1 MIIILGPTASG
12 KTALAAKLANQING
26 EIISADSRQVYR
38 GMTIGT
44 GKDYEEYCVKGSPI
58 TYHLIDIKEPGYEYN
73 VFEFLQ
79 DFQKVLIDIISRGK
93 TPVLC
98 GGSGMYI
105 DAVVNGYKL
114 QKINKNPELLK
125 TLQSKTG
132 DELSEMLR
140 QSRKTHNTTDLLD
153 RERMIRAIQ
162 ISQESNEDKK
172 KIPSLPLPGYTLIGI
187 SFGREALRKRITDR
201 LERRLQNGM
210 ITEVEQLLKNGLSPG
225 QLKFYGLEY
234 RYITLYL
241 EGELTYNEMFRLL
254 NTAIHQFSKRQMT
267 WFRKIERE
275 GHHINWI
282 NGATDL
288 DENVRLSIGLINT

>member
-1 MIIILGPTASG
+1 MIIILGPTACG
-12 KTALAAKLANQING
+12 KTALAVQLAYQIKG

-44 GKDYEEYCVKGSPI
+44 GKDYEEYCVNGSLVP
-58 TYHLIDIKEPGYEYN
+58 YHLIDIKEPGYEYN

-79 DFQKVLIDIISRGK
+79 DFRKVLNDIITRGK
-93 TPVLC
+93 TPILC

-114 QKINKNPELLK
+114 PKINQNPELLK
-125 TLQSKTG
+125 ILQSKTN

-140 QSRKTHNTTDLLD
+140 QSGRLHNTTDLLD
-153 RERMIRAIQ
+153 RDRMIRAIQ
-162 ISQESNEDKK
+162 ISQETKTDNSE
-172 KIPSLPLPGYTLIGI
+172 IFSLPFPNPTLIGI
-187 SFGREALRKRITDR
+187 CFDRETLRKRITER

-210 ITEVEQLLKNGLSPG
+210 IREVEKLLKSGLSPG

-241 EGELTYNEMFRLL
+241 E
-254 NTAIHQFSKRQMT
+254 
-267 WFRKIERE
+267 
-275 GHHINWI
+275 
-282 NGATDL
+282 
-288 DENVRLSIGLINT
+288 